1 MKKLL
6 MQILK
11 KNQTKNKENESN
23 IDSEKES
30 IKEKIVPDKNE
41 ESKKIELKEKKEI
54 NIQNNNQHKKEVWF
68 AS

>member
-1 MKKLL
+1 

-11 KNQTKNKENESN
+11 KNQTKNKENEFDIN
-23 IDSEKES
+23 SEKET
-30 IKEKIVPDKNE
+30 IKEKIVLSKNKE
-41 ESKKIELKEKKEI
+41 LKKVELKEKKEI

>member
-1 MKKLL
+1 

-11 KNQTKNKENESN
+11 KNQTKNNSEDNSKEN
-23 IDSEKES
+23 IQEKVVE
-30 IKEKIVPDKNE
+30 KKTTLKKIVDQKE
-41 ESKKIELKEKKEI
+41 IRFKEKKEI

>member
-11 KNQTKNKENESN
+11 KNQTKNKKNEFDIN
-23 IDSEKES
+23 SEKGT
-30 IKEKIVPDKNE
+30 IKEKIVLSKNE
-41 ESKKIELKEKKEI
+41 ELKKVELKEKKEI

>member
-1 MKKLL
+1 

>member
-11 KNQTKNKENESN
+11 KNQTKNKENEFDIN
-23 IDSEKES
+23 SEKET
-30 IKEKIVPDKNE
+30 IKEKIVLSKNKE
-41 ESKKIELKEKKEI
+41 LKKVELKEKKEI